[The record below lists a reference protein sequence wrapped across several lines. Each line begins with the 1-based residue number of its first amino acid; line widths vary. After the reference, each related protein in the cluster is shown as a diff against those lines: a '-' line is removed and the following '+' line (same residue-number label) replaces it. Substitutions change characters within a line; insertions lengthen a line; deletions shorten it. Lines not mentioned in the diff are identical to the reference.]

1 MRLFRLLFLLVFFYF
16 LGTKFFSN
24 LVESGSSPFTNGA
37 VTVRTF
43 YLEQYNGKAITCNG
57 ASDAQ
62 IKVEV
67 TGSSDY
73 EVTLNSTFQT
83 IPNTFP
89 TTFSNLS
96 ANLYTI
102 SVFDYD
108 NFLQFQLKLKY
119 LMLLNL
125 L

>member
-1 MRLFRLLFLLVFFYF
+1 LFLPFFF
-16 LGTKFFSN
+16 GNKIFSQTW
-24 LVESGSSPFTNGA
+24 VESGSSPFTNGS
-37 VTVRTF
+37 VSVRTF

-83 IPNTFP
+83 VANTFP

-96 ANLYTI
+96 ANLFTI
-102 SVFDYD
+102 SV
-108 NFLQFQLKLKY
+108 
-119 LMLLNL
+119 
-125 L
+125 

>member
-1 MRLFRLLFLLVFFYF
+1 MRLFRLLFLLVFTLF
-16 LGTKFFSN
+16 LGNKNFSQTW
-24 LVESGSSPFTNGA
+24 VESGSSPFTNGA

-83 IPNTFP
+83 ISNTFP
-89 TTFSNLS
+89 TQSQHRYWS
-96 ANLYTI
+96 QI
-102 SVFDYD
+102 S
-108 NFLQFQLKLKY
+108 
-119 LMLLNL
+119 
-125 L
+125 

>member
-1 MRLFRLLFLLVFFYF
+1 MQMRLFKLLFLLVFTLF
-16 LGTKFFSN
+16 LSNKNFSQTW
-24 LVESGSSPFTNGA
+24 VESASSPFTNGA

-83 IPNTFP
+83 VANTFQQH
-89 TTFSNLS
+89 FLIYLQIYLLS
-96 ANLYTI
+96 VFLIMTI
-102 SVFDYD
+102 SS
-108 NFLQFQLKLKY
+108 QFQLKLKY
-119 LMLLNL
+119 LM
-125 L
+125 